1 MKNSNAQITS
11 EILRT
16 KGNNHKNII
25 HNKHFKRLRIVI
37 RLIYLNSK
45 IQCFSDVM
53 ELVKIMK
60 DQLQMIKEQN
70 RSLKG
75 RVEEEVRARKRLE
88 DILRNNVLQNRSD
101 IEWNDD

>member
-1 MKNSNAQITS
+1 
-11 EILRT
+11 
-16 KGNNHKNII
+16 
-25 HNKHFKRLRIVI
+25 
-37 RLIYLNSK
+37 
-45 IQCFSDVM
+45 M
-53 ELVKIMK
+53 ELVGIMK

-88 DILRNNVLQNRSD
+88 DILRNNVLQNRHD